1 MSNPDRRISVKPKK
15 VLLIDAHLETTPKL
29 RAALEDTGYQVII
42 TGFDDDVILTAEE
55 HLPDII
61 LLTEDINKPNFI
73 QLCRQLRMKRF
84 FYYVPIIILAD
95 TRDNDLDEVCFQ
107 AGADDIIY
115 APLTPEKVLR
125 KIQVNLKRIYR
136 YLQANPLTNLPG
148 NAVVEKEL
156 RKSIDSGRIFAAAYI
171 DLDSFKSYNDTYG
184 WMAGDHVLQITADL
198 ILSVAEEIIGN
209 EAFVGHLGGDDF
221 VVIMPM
227 KEAIKFSEEFIR
239 RFDEI
244 IPSVYSK
251 ADQERG
257 YIIKR
262 DRQGNL
268 YCFPILSVSIAIA
281 TNAHREL
288 VHTGQV
294 AQIALELKNYL
305 KPRLG
310 SNYIIDRR
318 RGKIE
323 DSL

>member
-1 MSNPDRRISVKPKK
+1 
-15 VLLIDAHLETTPKL
+15 
-29 RAALEDTGYQVII
+29 
-42 TGFDDDVILTAEE
+42 
-55 HLPDII
+55 
-61 LLTEDINKPNFI
+61 
-73 QLCRQLRMKRF
+73 
-84 FYYVPIIILAD
+84 
-95 TRDNDLDEVCFQ
+95 
-107 AGADDIIY
+107 
-115 APLTPEKVLR
+115 
-125 KIQVNLKRIYR
+125 
-136 YLQANPLTNLPG
+136 
-148 NAVVEKEL
+148 
-156 RKSIDSGRIFAAAYI
+156 
-171 DLDSFKSYNDTYG
+171 
-184 WMAGDHVLQITADL
+184 
-198 ILSVAEEIIGN
+198 
-209 EAFVGHLGGDDF
+209 
-221 VVIMPM
+221 MPM
-227 KEAIKFSEEFIR
+227 KEAVKFSEEFIR

-318 RGKIE
+318 RGKIG
-323 DSL
+323 DTL

>member
-1 MSNPDRRISVKPKK
+1 MSNPDRVVSNREKK
-15 VLLIDAHLETTPKL
+15 VLLINTDMKMTRKL
-29 RAALEDTGYQVII
+29 HAALEEAGYRV
-42 TGFDDDVILTAEE
+42 TFAGTEDDVVAAAEE

-61 LLTEDINKPNFI
+61 LLAENIKKPNFI
-73 QLCRQLRMKRF
+73 QLCRHLRSKRY
-84 FYYVPIIILAD
+84 FYYVPIIILAE
-95 TRDNDLDEVCFQ
+95 TRNNKLDEVCYQ

-115 APLTPEKVLR
+115 TPIDPEKILS
-125 KIQVNLKRIYR
+125 KIQINLNRIYR

-148 NAVVEKEL
+148 NVVVEKEL
-156 RKSIDSGRIFAAAYI
+156 YKSIESGKIFAAAYI

-184 WMAGDHVLQITADL
+184 WMAGDRVLRITADL
-198 ILSVAEEIIGN
+198 ILSVAEETAGN

-227 KEAIKFSEEFIR
+227 KQVVEFAQKLIK
-239 RFDEI
+239 RFDKI
-244 IPSVYSK
+244 IPSVYSA
-251 ADQERG
+251 ADRARG

-268 YCFPILSVSIAIA
+268 YCFPILSISIAIV

-318 RGKIE
+318 RGSLSSIE
-323 DSL
+323 